1 MKQTIEKI
9 FAKILLL
16 LITIGMFMTL
26 MSLQAEFI
34 IYFICALFIACGAF
48 ITFS

>member
-16 LITIGMFMTL
+16 IITIGMFMTL
-26 MSLQAEFI
+26 MSLQAEFL
-34 IYFICALFIACGAF
+34 IYFICALFIGIGVF

>member
-16 LITIGMFMTL
+16 FITIGMFMTL
-26 MSLQAEFI
+26 MSLQAEYI
-34 IYFICALFIACGAF
+34 IYFICALFIGIGAF
-48 ITFS
+48 IIFS

>member
-1 MKQTIEKI
+1 MKQTFEKI

-16 LITIGMFMTL
+16 LITIGMFIML

-34 IYFICALFIACGAF
+34 IYFICALFIGIGAL